1 MMGNE
6 YEGYTTRE
14 EVLIL
19 AGKRVPLVKGVND
32 LATLIDYIKFFYWYN
47 YMFCIPHKGKA
58 N

>member
-32 LATLIDYIKFFYWYN
+32 LATLIDYIKFFY
-47 YMFCIPHKGKA
+47 
-58 N
+58 